1 MRCAW
6 VECGYPCTAEA
17 ADGRWCAKHA
27 TSRCCVCG
35 EKATNAC
42 PTWNQ
47 FVCGAPLCGGCRHDR
62 SEYGYNHV
70 RGELARELGET

>member
-1 MRCAW
+1 MKCAY
-6 VECGYPCTAEA
+6 VECGYPCKAEA
-17 ADGRWCAKHA
+17 TDGAWCAKHV

-35 EKATNAC
+35 AL
-42 PTWNQ
+42 
-47 FVCGAPLCGGCRHDR
+47 LCGGCRHDR